1 MYQNQIYMCIF
12 WCSKIFWFPMKK
24 CWCQQK
30 SRDASGD
37 LYFFLDLP
45 YVRYNCAKF
54 HHCRI
59 RVADFREAGPKRPP
73 PTHPWAA
80 PENPILN
87 RVKTLSWRLTHLQLL
102 LIVYLRLWFGIFSTF
117 TWSLSLKETVLN
129 VKSGD
134 QHFRAL
140 FVYLCPLF
148 EGSNPFPEF
157 P

>member
-59 RVADFREAGPKRPP
+59 GVADFGDGGGCQKAPS
-73 PTHPWAA
+73 HPWAV
-80 PENPILN
+80 PKKPILN
-87 RVKTLSWRLTHLQLL
+87 RVKTVP
-102 LIVYLRLWFGIFSTF
+102 IVIYCCFALHNICEMGRIC
-117 TWSLSLKETVLN
+117 EVD
-129 VKSGD
+129 D
-134 QHFRAL
+134 QEVQAQIQRHKRDEEKTPNRPGAFCS
-140 FVYLCPLF
+140 YINS
-148 EGSNPFPEF
+148 EG
-157 P
+157 